1 MDFYY
6 FKITNYFSFFKV
18 LKNNI
23 PKIVNYFCKGK
34 VQKKFLD
41 FNLLKIGQII
51 DGITSK
57 KISSIKE
64 NIKMKKKIF
73 YKLKFYL
80 SNEKNYNF

>member
-1 MDFYY
+1 MQRKNPK
-6 FKITNYFSFFKV
+6 KI
-18 LKNNI
+18 
-23 PKIVNYFCKGK
+23 
-34 VQKKFLD
+34 LD

-51 DGITSK
+51 DAITSK

>member
-1 MDFYY
+1 MQR
-6 FKITNYFSFFKV
+6 
-18 LKNNI
+18 KN
-23 PKIVNYFCKGK
+23 P
-34 VQKKFLD
+34 KKFLG
-41 FNLLKIGQII
+41 FNFLKIGQII
-51 DGITSK
+51 DAITSK